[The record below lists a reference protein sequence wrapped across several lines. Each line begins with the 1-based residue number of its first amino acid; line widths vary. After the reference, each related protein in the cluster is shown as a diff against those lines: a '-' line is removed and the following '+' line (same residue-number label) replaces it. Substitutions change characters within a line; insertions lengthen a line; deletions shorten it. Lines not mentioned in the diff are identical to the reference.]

1 MVIRL
6 LNITDIRIR
15 LLDNDESK
23 RKAVASITIDG
34 CFVIHDI
41 RVVEGTDK
49 LFVSMPSRKAPDGK
63 FIETV
68 HPINTETRV
77 DLSEKVLAAYEKAK
91 AEAGNDVAA

>member
-68 HPINTETRV
+68 HPINTETREMIQNV
-77 DLSEKVLAAYEKAK
+77 IIEKYNE
-91 AEAGNDVAA
+91 AE